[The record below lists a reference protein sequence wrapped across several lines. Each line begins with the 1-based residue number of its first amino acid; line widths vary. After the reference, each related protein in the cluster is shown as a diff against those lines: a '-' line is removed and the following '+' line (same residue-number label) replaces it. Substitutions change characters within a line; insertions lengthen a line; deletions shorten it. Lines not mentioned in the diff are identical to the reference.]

1 MLLKHL
7 GSKKG
12 FTLVEVLVV
21 AGIIAILAGILVPLI
36 FKEIDESKI
45 SRASADVRAISTALI
60 VFKKDVGQWPTKN
73 GACADGVTLLNGN
86 GNMPANIAPQ
96 GFDQTSTENYD
107 EPLVSNSGG
116 CYGANVWKGPYI
128 AVVSPD
134 PWGNAYFTNAK
145 DFNTQG
151 APVWILSAGP
161 NGTVDTPASST
172 AVVGDDIGLRIK

>member
-1 MLLKHL
+1 MLFKRL

-45 SRASADVRAISTALI
+45 SRAAADVRAISTALI
-60 VFKKDVGQWPTKN
+60 VFKKDVGQWPTKT
-73 GACADGVTLLNGN
+73 GGCAEGVTILYGSGN
-86 GNMPANIAPQ
+86 APANLAAQ
-96 GFDQTSTENYD
+96 GFDQTSGENFD

-116 CYGANVWKGPYI
+116 CYNPSVWKGPYI

-134 PWGNAYFTNAK
+134 PWGNHYFTNANG
-145 DFNTQG
+145 FNTPG

-161 NGTVDTPASST
+161 NGTVDTPAAST
-172 AVVGDDIGLRIK
+172 AVAGDDIGLRIK